1 MKKILLSMMSMA
13 LLAVSANA
21 QQLTRGEMQTSTLK
35 PINKSVV
42 NISGAKKAEAQQ
54 VLVGL
59 EGSDLK
65 NTSRKLNIE
74 GFPDWVKSEAV
85 LAALPKDLI
94 KQLKGYKLTG
104 FRFSVLADLGKNA
117 AAMVMVGDTKNGY
130 EAVANA
136 YITNYTTCDLQGN
149 SIKIKWNVLNY
160 MQPYTVTGDEGDIL
174 YGFTYEQKKTKN
186 GENFA
191 DECYPLLLGE
201 SQANPNDAFL
211 VLGQPTTQHKEN
223 VWPIS
228 YGENGPVFTPAF
240 QMLAETPEGHTA
252 IIGVM
257 TNNDATPTHFYT
269 INGKQLTAPQKGLN
283 IVKMSDGTSR
293 KVMVK

>member
-21 QQLTRGEMQTSTLK
+21 QQLTRGEMQTSTLR

-59 EGSDLK
+59 EDSDLK
-65 NTSRKLNIE
+65 NNSRKINID
-74 GFPDWVKSEAV
+74 GFPDWVKAEAIF
-85 LAALPKDLI
+85 AALPKDLI

-104 FRFSVLADLGKNA
+104 FRFSVVADLGENA
-117 AAMVMVGDTKNGY
+117 AAMVMAGNTNNKY
-130 EAVANA
+130 ETVANA
-136 YITNYTTCDLQGN
+136 YITNCTTCDLQGN

-160 MQPYTVTGDEGDIL
+160 MQPYTITGDESDIL

-201 SQANPNDAFL
+201 SQADSNDAFL
-211 VLGQPTTQHKEN
+211 VLGQPTTQYKEN
-223 VWPIS
+223 VYPIT
-228 YGENGPVFTPAF
+228 YGENAPTYTPAF
-240 QMLAETPEGHTA
+240 QMLAETPNGESA

-257 TNNDATPTHFYT
+257 TSNDATPTHFYT

-283 IVKMSDGTSR
+283 IVKMSDGTSH

>member
-42 NISGAKKAEAQQ
+42 NISSAKKAEAQQ

-65 NTSRKLNIE
+65 NNSRKLNNE
-74 GFPDWVKSEAV
+74 GFPDWIKAEAI

-104 FRFSVLADLGKNA
+104 FRFSVIADLGENA
-117 AAMVMVGDTKNGY
+117 AAMVMADNTNGY
-130 EAVANA
+130 ETVANA
-136 YITNYTTCDLQGN
+136 YITNCTTCDLQGN
-149 SIKIKWNVLNY
+149 SINIKWNVLNY
-160 MQPYTVTGDEGDIL
+160 MQPYTITGNEDDIL

-186 GENFA
+186 GEKFA
-191 DECYPLLLGE
+191 DECFPLLLGE
-201 SQANPNDAFL
+201 SQADPNDAFL
-211 VLGQPTTQHKEN
+211 VLGQPSTQYKEN
-223 VWPIS
+223 IYPIT
-228 YGENGPVFTPAF
+228 YGEDAPTYTPAF
-240 QMLAETPEGHTA
+240 QMLAETPNGESA

-257 TNNDATPTHFYT
+257 TSNDATPTHFYT
-269 INGKQLTAPQKGLN
+269 INGKQLTAPQKGMN